1 MTIEQTIEIPN
12 SRRIILD
19 LPQELPIGRAK
30 VELSITP
37 ETTPKPK
44 IEDNGKIRLTKAM
57 IDEILS
63 DETVRSLTGILH
75 TEMSLEE
82 IREERLAKY
91 LK

>member
-1 MTIEQTIEIPN
+1 MVIEQTIEVPA
-12 SRRIILD
+12 SRRIFLD
-19 LPQELPIGRAK
+19 LPLELPVGRAK

-37 ETTPKPK
+37 ETTPKV
-44 IEDNGKIRLTKAM
+44 DNGKIRLTKAM

-63 DETVRSLTGILH
+63 DEIVRSLTGILH

>member
-1 MTIEQTIEIPN
+1 MTIEQIVEVPE
-12 SRRIILD
+12 SRRIFLD
-19 LPQELPIGRAK
+19 LPQDLPVGRAK

-37 ETTPKPK
+37 ETAPKT
-44 IEDNGKIRLTKAM
+44 EDYKKIRLTKVM

>member
-1 MTIEQTIEIPN
+1 MTITQTVEVPA
-12 SRRIILD
+12 SRRIFLD
-19 LPQELPIGRAK
+19 LPPELPVGRAK

-37 ETTPKPK
+37 ETSSK
-44 IEDNGKIRLTKAM
+44 IENNGKIRLTKAM
-57 IDEILS
+57 KDEILS
-63 DETVRSLTGILH
+63 DEVVRSLTGILH

>member
-1 MTIEQTIEIPN
+1 MIIEQTVDVPA
-12 SRRIILD
+12 SRRIFLD
-19 LPQELPIGRAK
+19 LPQELPVGRAK

-37 ETTPKPK
+37 ETTPKAG
-44 IEDNGKIRLTKAM
+44 DSGKILLTKAM